1 MPQYLTT
8 WLDYKLPGG
17 ADFAVAVCGY
27 SGKIRHMVI
36 GKDPLRRMMV
46 RSVDV
51 DGDNCTA
58 SQHCIALKCPLN
70 KTGNE
75 HLAHMLDMPVDE
87 ELDDETAGQWG
98 TTSTVEGLIKFADNL
113 NDNLPEEFKASTLH
127 KGDAEG

>member
-8 WLDYKLPGG
+8 WLDYQLPGG
-17 ADFAVAVCGY
+17 SDFAVAVCGY

-51 DGDNCTA
+51 NGDSCTS

-70 KTGNE
+70 NTGPQ
-75 HLAHMLDMPVDE
+75 HLAHMLDMAVDE
-87 ELDDETAGQWG
+87 ELDSDTAKEWG
-98 TTSTVEGLIKFADNL
+98 TSSTVEGLVKFADNL
-113 NDNLPEEFKASTLH
+113 NCSLPEAFKVNHNNESCA
-127 KGDAEG
+127 